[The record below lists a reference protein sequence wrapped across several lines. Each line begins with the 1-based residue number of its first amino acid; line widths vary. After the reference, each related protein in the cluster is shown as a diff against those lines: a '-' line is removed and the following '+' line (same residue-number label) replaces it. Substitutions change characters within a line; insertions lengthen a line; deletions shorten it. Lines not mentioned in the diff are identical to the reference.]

1 MFFGYVLVSMEK
13 RTLYAFRGV
22 PQKKPELRRTL
33 IFMGVKK
40 ILGGGVVNE
49 VAGAERVTAVG
60 FASFMETSRATRDRR
75 SRGTGTPALRFSAVE
90 LEPQTG
96 GYEFKLPPQQYF
108 FIFFLFSASAG
119 KKK

>member
-1 MFFGYVLVSMEK
+1 M
-13 RTLYAFRGV
+13 
-22 PQKKPELRRTL
+22 KKKDGEDEHDISKNGHQDL
-33 IFMGVKK
+33 GVKK
-40 ILGGGVVNE
+40 ILG
-49 VAGAERVTAVG
+49 VALLMRSREGAERVTAVG
-60 FASFMETSRATRDRR
+60 FARFVVSFVAGLRLWEARDRR